1 MAASPSICERDPL
14 EQQEDGTYL
23 CPSGKF
29 VNIGARM
36 ASPKTALCELCPSCP
51 TMEGTM
57 APSHSPSAGPIK
69 WTARGGPEYMNNK
82 IVMASGSVDES
93 GNTGPDAI
101 QGGYH
106 FSDEDKDK
114 LLMCPDSYVSKK
126 LKEHILGRK
135 FDDSLRPPDTGSNK
149 EFYWKNKQREIKP
162 EFIRDQIMGHIGD
175 KPVVSGSGGPGS
187 KEDPGARF
195 NKCMA
200 AKMADDLT
208 ERELMSELL
217 AIPLNIYEDC
227 LETLDTDKCDQGFSG
242 EFTGLHSELSQ
253 TNVKLKS
260 GIADAS
266 VNYSDT
272 LSLPDKGIIQD
283 RMIQLSENTETS
295 ICDKISD
302 NTKILRNTKS
312 VNLEFPDIELS
323 DFEFLQFIKD
333 GDGLRVILTKILNAL
348 VILGTIY
355 VVGNIIIQLMGRGSS
370 SRAKS

>member
-1 MAASPSICERDPL
+1 MASPGICERDPL

-29 VNIGARM
+29 VNIGARFR
-36 ASPKTALCELCPSCP
+36 PPETALCELCQSCP
-51 TMEGTM
+51 TM
-57 APSHSPSAGPIK
+57 APSPSSEPIK
-69 WTARGGPEYMNNK
+69 WTAQGGPDSMKNK
-82 IVMASGSVDES
+82 VIMASGSVDES
-93 GNTGPDAI
+93 GNTGSHAK

-114 LLMCPDSYVSKK
+114 LLMCPTGNIVPKE
-126 LKEHILGRK
+126 LKEHILGVK
-135 FDDSLRPPDTGSNK
+135 FNPLAKPEQR
-149 EFYWKNKQREIKP
+149 EFNWKNKQREIKP
-162 EFIRDQIMGHIGD
+162 EFIRDQIMGHLGD
-175 KPVVSGSGGPGS
+175 KPVVKGSGLGSGGPGS
-187 KEDPGARF
+187 TEDPGARF

-227 LETLDTDKCDQGFSG
+227 LGTLDTDKCDQGFSG
-242 EFTGLHSELSQ
+242 EFTGLHSELRQ

-266 VNYSDT
+266 VNYSDK

-283 RMIQLSENTETS
+283 RMIQLSENTETA

-302 NTKILRNTKS
+302 NTQIMRNTKS
-312 VNLEFPDIELS
+312 VNLEFPD
-323 DFEFLQFIKD
+323 
-333 GDGLRVILTKILNAL
+333 LTKILNVL
-348 VILGTIY
+348 VILGAIY
-355 VVGNIIIQLMGRGSS
+355 VIGNLVLRLMGRTEY
-370 SRAKS
+370 RAK